1 MKVTNTKL
9 VITGSLVEA
18 FSYIDK
24 PLSYGSFVPTHRRA
38 PQKIVVIDKASELRK
53 SESRKRSMR
62 RAGSNIRKLV
72 NANAGQWKSPAGIP
86 YVPVF
91 ATLTFEDDIRDGEE
105 ANGIFSRFIRR
116 LNYVVAGGSKK
127 CTLKYVAVTE
137 FQDRS
142 RNGVIHFH
150 VIFFNLPSDNPNLL
164 ESVWTHGFVHKR
176 SVEES
181 ENVGAYV
188 SKSMSPV
195 HDDSRLDACKR
206 YFSSRGLNK
215 PIEIREQSKAQGIIG
230 LIPDEYIQ
238 GVDNFDGFQGK
249 VRRTQYR
256 LSKNETLFDVI
267 PELSHLL

>member
-1 MKVTNTKL
+1 MKQTNTKL
-9 VITGSLVEA
+9 VITGSLVEVY
-18 FSYIDK
+18 SYIDK
-24 PLSYGSFVPTHRRA
+24 PLSYGSFAPTRSRA
-38 PQKIVVIDKASELRK
+38 PKKIVVTDEASELRK

-62 RAGSNIRKLV
+62 RAGSNIRRLV
-72 NANAGQWKSPAGIP
+72 NANAGQWKNPAGIP

-91 ATLTFEDDIRDGEE
+91 VTFTFKDDIRDVEE
-105 ANGIFSRFIRR
+105 ANGVFSRFVRR
-116 LNYVVAGGSKK
+116 LNYVVANGSKK

-164 ESVWTHGFVHKR
+164 ESVWTHGFVDKR
-176 SVEES
+176 PVEES

-188 SKSMSPV
+188 SKSMSSV

-215 PIEIREQSKAQGIIG
+215 PIEVKEQSKAKGIIE
-230 LIPDEYIQ
+230 LIPGEYIR

-249 VRRTQYR
+249 VSRTQYK

-267 PELSHLL
+267 PELNNLL